1 MVLRVLGAEE
11 SGAGRVAAGSGLSIG
26 NNNRIDHRSQRRPQ
40 FLRQLSKAQHRLS
53 RVTRMRQINYFILHL
68 GLNAQ
73 RNHAQRMRPLSRG
86 LFPAPLNQLSPR
98 AHSVAQRLRF
108 PPVLPARIE
117 SIRL

>member
-73 RNHAQRMRPLSRG
+73 RNHAQRMRRFRVG
-86 LFPAPLNQLSPR
+86 FFPHRLTSFRHAPTRSHSDCDSSP
-98 AHSVAQRLRF
+98 SCL
-108 PPVLPARIE
+108 PV
-117 SIRL
+117 